1 MNLLVDIFGLLPT
14 WAWIVI
20 AVVIVAIIIAVV
32 VLAKIVRANKRMME
46 GDKAESSSEESEV
59 ALAAQPEPVPAAQ
72 PEPVPAAQPKPIP
85 TAQPKPVPAA
95 QPKPIPA
102 AQPKPIPAAQPKPIP
117 AAQPKPVPTAQP
129 KPASAAT
136 TAQSEQREQAKV
148 YHITKRAV
156 DGKWQVKFSKGK
168 KAIKLFD
175 TQAEAIDFAKHL
187 AYNQDASIM
196 IHKEDGSF
204 RRLRYDKTDK

>member
-72 PEPVPAAQPKPIP
+72 PEPVSAAQPKPIPTAQPKPIP
-85 TAQPKPVPAA
+85 TAQPKPVPTA
-95 QPKPIPA
+95 QPKPVPT
-102 AQPKPIPAAQPKPIP
+102 
-117 AAQPKPVPTAQP
+117 AQPKPVPTAQP

>member
-59 ALAAQPEPVPAAQ
+59 ALAAQPEPVPVAQ
-72 PEPVPAAQPKPIP
+72 PEPVSA
-85 TAQPKPVPAA
+85 AQPKPVPAA

-102 AQPKPIPAAQPKPIP
+102 AQPKPVPT
-117 AAQPKPVPTAQP
+117 AQPKPVPTAQP